1 MFETIITAIPINSN
15 LTFKLTQNG
24 YKALNIF
31 HNQMISKNL
40 EYIFLNLQFIK
51 PTKTQLYYCQW
62 QDPMCKKPKKKKK
75 K

>member
-1 MFETIITAIPINSN
+1 
-15 LTFKLTQNG
+15 
-24 YKALNIF
+24 
-31 HNQMISKNL
+31 MISKNL

-75 K
+75 KWAYNSGLCIVSIQVPWLIEDIKN